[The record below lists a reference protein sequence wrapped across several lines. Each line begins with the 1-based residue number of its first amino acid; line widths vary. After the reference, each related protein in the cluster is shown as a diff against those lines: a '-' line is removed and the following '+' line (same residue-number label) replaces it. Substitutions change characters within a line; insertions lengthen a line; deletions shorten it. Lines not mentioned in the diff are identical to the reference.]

1 MEVRVTS
8 LDQRIAD
15 AFGSRASSEAIAGLI
30 SEVQAAAS
38 EASGKAEEARSR
50 ALDPALS
57 GQTVATARREMDDA
71 AFVRDRM
78 ATAAERLGLRLKEV
92 RHLERERRR
101 QARYEIARTC
111 RDHLAKELAETY
123 PPLAAKLLILLSELA
138 GNDRDI
144 ERINERDLPSG
155 AERLLTAEMLARGLL
170 GFRQRGLDVPSI
182 VRAVRL
188 PAFEFEPNAP
198 FSWPPSQTR
207 RTPDANGRT
216 APLAASASV

>member
-1 MEVRVTS
+1 MEVAMTP

-15 AFGSRASSEAIAGLI
+15 AFGSGASPDDIAALI
-30 SEVQAAAS
+30 SEAQAAAA

-57 GQTVATARREMDDA
+57 GEAVAMARREMEDA

-78 ATAAERLGLRLKEV
+78 ANAAERLGPRLKEV

-123 PPLAAKLLILLSELA
+123 P
-138 GNDRDI
+138 
-144 ERINERDLPSG
+144 
-155 AERLLTAEMLARGLL
+155 
-170 GFRQRGLDVPSI
+170 
-182 VRAVRL
+182 
-188 PAFEFEPNAP
+188 
-198 FSWPPSQTR
+198 
-207 RTPDANGRT
+207 
-216 APLAASASV
+216 